1 MRFVMEREN
10 PEAEWDMN
18 IPCYSKIV
26 ITGRTFAGYPATR
39 DDPGMDDF
47 FEIESATIDGE
58 EIDLTDEECE
68 KAEAIALA
76 LEEE

>member
-18 IPCYSKIV
+18 VPCYSKIV
-26 ITGRTFAGYPATR
+26 ITGRTYAGYPATY

-47 FEIESATIDGE
+47 FEVESAKIDGE
-58 EIDLTDEECE
+58 EIDLTDKEHE